1 MCKKSKIN
9 EIIPHIGCGQIHE
22 IQSFENNSTKE
33 WRLVK
38 NTEVAFQYYKANA
51 WELKS
56 EREKPCVMYAV
67 ELPLEE
73 VGANFITRF

>member
-1 MCKKSKIN
+1 MISQFDSNLRMCKKVKYLN
-9 EIIPHIGCGQIHE
+9 EIIFHM
-22 IQSFENNSTKE
+22 KK
-33 WRLVK
+33 WRLVQ
-38 NTEVAFQYYKANA
+38 NTEASFQYYKA

-56 EREKPCVMYAV
+56 EREKPCVINAV

>member
-1 MCKKSKIN
+1 MS
-9 EIIPHIGCGQIHE
+9 IIQ
-22 IQSFENNSTKE
+22 
-33 WRLVK
+33 

-56 EREKPCVMYAV
+56 EREKPYVINAV